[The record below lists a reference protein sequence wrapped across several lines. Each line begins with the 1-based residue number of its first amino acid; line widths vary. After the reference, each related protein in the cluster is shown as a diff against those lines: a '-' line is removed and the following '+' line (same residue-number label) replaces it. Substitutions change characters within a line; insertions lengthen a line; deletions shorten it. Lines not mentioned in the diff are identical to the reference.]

1 MSRARYEI
9 LAKVPLFQGVKE
21 ETLQKLAEKAKTVSF
36 SAGDTILHEGESG
49 AEMFILTKGT
59 VRITKFITLHK
70 SDPGL
75 ADMEKDLITLTAEN
89 NPFFGEMA
97 LLEKDERTATVTAV
111 TDVELLSIGNDE
123 FETIAR
129 EDYKS
134 AYYIVLR
141 IARTVS
147 SRLRKTNKDVVK
159 LTTVL
164 GIALARDRRN

>member
-1 MSRARYEI
+1 MKKARYEV
-9 LAKVPLFQGVKE
+9 LSKVPLFKGLKE
-21 ETLQKLAEKAKTVSF
+21 ETLQNLAEKSKTIV
-36 SAGDTILHEGESG
+36 LHEGETVLREGESG

-59 VRITKFITLHK
+59 VRITKIITLHK

-97 LLEKDERTATVTAV
+97 LLEKEERTATVTAV
-111 TDVELLSIGNDE
+111 TDVELVSIGNDE
-123 FETIAR
+123 FEAIAK
-129 EDYKS
+129 EDYES
-134 AYYIVLR
+134 AYKIVLR

-164 GIALARDRRN
+164 GIALAKDR